1 MNGHSFF
8 KCGAQGLN
16 LCALLNRTTT
26 NQNTQFCAFVELR
39 NNNGGLLEL

>member
-1 MNGHSFF
+1 MNGHSFL

-16 LCALLNRTTT
+16 LCALLNRTT